1 MVNIHWQ
8 EKLAFGELV
17 CFLEN
22 PSLLFLV
29 MGDSPLSWSLPGP
42 ERTLSLGL
50 AAPGC
55 ISYAPA
61 PVTSIKKKQK
71 NKNSPRCRAPW
82 NTERPLR
89 QQLLSK
95 EKPTTGASSLAAVT
109 LQHTFEI
116 TVCFLHPE
124 HLPTG
129 GTGENAVPPQRQLNE
144 PPAPQTLWDAPYP
157 NPVLPKANLGYVS
170 WFLCCQTLPST
181 SSQSGEIPFSSFCLI

>member
-61 PVTSIKKKQK
+61 PVTSIKK
-71 NKNSPRCRAPW
+71 NKKTKTVPAAGHPGTQRGPCGSSSFPKRSPQLEHPALPLSLC
-82 NTERPLR
+82 NTHL
-89 QQLLSK
+89 K
-95 EKPTTGASSLAAVT
+95 SLYAFST
-109 LQHTFEI
+109 QSIF
-116 TVCFLHPE
+116 
-124 HLPTG
+124 
-129 GTGENAVPPQRQLNE
+129 PQEGRGRMQS
-144 PPAPQTLWDAPYP
+144 
-157 NPVLPKANLGYVS
+157 LPKGN
-170 WFLCCQTLPST
+170 
-181 SSQSGEIPFSSFCLI
+181 